1 MHALAD
7 WIAKLVRIPY
17 NVKLDSLIKIK
28 ESIIVDFLVYILTHQ
43 TDKERSTKRS
53 TFGACNG
60 PIGVLFFVWEAGG
73 GGGVFKTW
81 RTPLATALQISNT
94 PRLPFM

>member
-73 GGGVFKTW
+73 GGGGSSKPGEPPW
-81 RTPLATALQISNT
+81 LQ
-94 PRLPFM
+94 PCR